1 MDVDERKAVGEII
14 DRLLSVP
21 VYTGSSL
28 TKKPVLLELYD
39 AARSKF
45 KDPLSFL
52 ATEALIENVKPED
65 SVILTTG
72 FVVPPWLRAE
82 NDGQVGALGLARAGD
97 DSRYC
102 LHCGDL

>member
-1 MDVDERKAVGEII
+1 M
-14 DRLLSVP
+14 
-21 VYTGSSL
+21 
-28 TKKPVLLELYD
+28 LLELYD

-97 DSRYC
+97 DSFTDVKVELDGKDVGKFEQWRT
-102 LHCGDL
+102 G